1 MFLCNGEEPQAF
13 WHYPLPFFSKCGEV
27 KFGLYQKVVAYGLYG
42 VKINKRIPDQKKTLD
57 IRRLLGTITSDGN
70 RKIPLELRR
79 NYIQFIMTEKS
90 MHVYDCI
97 FVDMGKKGL

>member
-1 MFLCNGEEPQAF
+1 MD
-13 WHYPLPFFSKCGEV
+13 
-27 KFGLYQKVVAYGLYG
+27 YG

-57 IRRLLGTITSDGN
+57 IRRLLGTITSDMITSDGN

-90 MHVYDCI
+90 MHVSMIVYLSIWEKRDS
-97 FVDMGKKGL
+97 D